1 MHSIVKFEIP
11 RGMRDIDYEEAARIN
26 EMRDAFL
33 DASKAFNFRLIV
45 PSTLELLST
54 LEVKAGPS
62 ISNEIYTFKDK
73 GNRDVALRFDLT
85 VGLTRFATSRRDL
98 KMPIKVAAFDG
109 VWRYDEPQ
117 AGRYRYF
124 HQWDVEIYDS
134 FNIESDAEI
143 IQFVSVFL
151 KKLGLKNVVIEL
163 NDRRLLE
170 EYIKDY
176 LQVSDEPVIS
186 DIFRAMD
193 KVPKKGNE
201 AVYNEFK
208 GKLSLPV
215 LDKLISLSSVR
226 GNVDTAYSHVGAG
239 RLKSWNNL
247 FQLNDSLR
255 SRKVRNVVV
264 NLGIVR
270 GLDYYSGIVFEATDP
285 SLKIGALVG
294 GGRYDTLTEAF
305 GRKDMGASGA
315 AGGVERILVALRKDR
330 DSVQPRMIYVAFTS
344 NDTRAQA
351 MDIVSDLREKGYITD
366 YDFYGRPLRRQ
377 IEDAA
382 ARGAVLTVIVG
393 ERDSKNGRV
402 TIRSMDDG
410 LEFTQEIVEL
420 PRALEEKLT
429 HH

>member
-1 MHSIVKFEIP
+1 LHSIVKFEIP

-54 LEVKAGPS
+54 LEVKSGPS

-163 NDRRLLE
+163 NDRMLLE

-186 DIFRAMD
+186 EIFRAMD

-226 GNVDTAYSHVGAG
+226 GNVDTAYSNVDAG

-255 SRKVRNVVV
+255 SRKVRNLSV

-305 GRKDMGASGA
+305 GRKDMGAFGA

-330 DSVQPRMIYVAFTS
+330 DIVQPRMIYVAFTS

-410 LEFTQEIVEL
+410 LEFTQEIGEL

>member
-1 MHSIVKFEIP
+1 
-11 RGMRDIDYEEAARIN
+11 MRDIDYEEAARIN

-186 DIFRAMD
+186 EIFRAMD

-226 GNVDTAYSHVGAG
+226 GNVDTAYSNVDAG

-255 SRKVRNVVV
+255 SRKVRNLSV

-305 GRKDMGASGA
+305 GRKDMGAFGA

-330 DSVQPRMIYVAFTS
+330 DIVQPRMIYVAFTS
-344 NDTRAQA
+344 NVTRAQA

-410 LEFTQEIVEL
+410 LEFTQEIGEL

>member
-1 MHSIVKFEIP
+1 VKFEIP
-11 RGMRDIDYEEAARIN
+11 RGMRDIDYEEAANI
-26 EMRDAFL
+26 EKMRDAFL
-33 DASKAFNFRLIV
+33 DTSRAFNFKLIA

-85 VGLTRFATSRRDL
+85 VGLTRYATSRRDL
-98 KMPIKVAAFDG
+98 KMPIKVSAFDG

-134 FNIESDAEI
+134 FNTASDAEI
-143 IQFVSVFL
+143 IQFVSVLL
-151 KKLGLKNVVIEL
+151 KKLGLENVIIGL

-176 LQVSDEPVIS
+176 LQVSDGHVINE
-186 DIFRAMD
+186 IFRAMD

-215 LDKLISLSSVR
+215 LDKLISLSSVH
-226 GNVDTAYSHVGAG
+226 GNADSVYSKADAG
-239 RLKSWNNL
+239 RLKNWNRL
-247 FQLNDSLR
+247 FELNESLK
-255 SRKVRNVVV
+255 SRNVRNVEI

-270 GLDYYSGIVFEATDP
+270 GLDYYSGFVFEASDP
-285 SLKIGALVG
+285 SVSIGALVG

-305 GRKDMGASGA
+305 GRKDVGASGA
-315 AGGVERILVALRKDR
+315 AGGVERILVALKKSRNIEQNK
-330 DSVQPRMIYVAFTS
+330 MIYVAFTS
-344 NDTRAQA
+344 NDTKPKA
-351 MDIVSDLREKGYITD
+351 MDIVSDLRERGYITD
-366 YDFYGRPLRRQ
+366 YDFSARPLRRQ

-382 ARGAVLTVIVG
+382 ARGAAITVIVG
-393 ERDSKNGRV
+393 DRESKDGRV
-402 TIRSMDDG
+402 TVKSMHDG
-410 LEFTQEIVEL
+410 QEFAQEIDEL
-420 PRALEEKLT
+420 PRVLQEKLSID
-429 HH
+429 

>member
-1 MHSIVKFEIP
+1 MKFEIP

-186 DIFRAMD
+186 EIFRAMD

-201 AVYNEFK
+201 SVYNEFK

-226 GNVDTAYSHVGAG
+226 GDVDTAYSNVEAG

-255 SRKVRNVVV
+255 SRKVRNVSV

-305 GRKDMGASGA
+305 YRKDMGASGA

-330 DSVQPRMIYVAFTS
+330 DVVQPRMIYVAFTS

-351 MDIVSDLREKGYITD
+351 LDIVSDLRERGYITD

-410 LEFTQEIVEL
+410 LEFTQEIGEL

-429 HH
+429 QH

>member
-1 MHSIVKFEIP
+1 MKFEIP

-186 DIFRAMD
+186 EIFRAMD

-201 AVYNEFK
+201 SVYNEFK

-226 GNVDTAYSHVGAG
+226 GDVDTAYSNVEAG

-255 SRKVRNVVV
+255 SRKVSNVSV

-305 GRKDMGASGA
+305 YRKDMGASGA

-330 DSVQPRMIYVAFTS
+330 DVVQPRMIYVAFTS

-351 MDIVSDLREKGYITD
+351 LDIVSDLRERGYITD

-410 LEFTQEIVEL
+410 LEFTQEIGEL

-429 HH
+429 QH

>member
-1 MHSIVKFEIP
+1 VKFEIP

-186 DIFRAMD
+186 EIFRAMD

-201 AVYNEFK
+201 SVYNEFK

-226 GNVDTAYSHVGAG
+226 GDVDTAYSNVEAG

-255 SRKVRNVVV
+255 SRKVSNVSV

-305 GRKDMGASGA
+305 CRKDMGASGA

-330 DSVQPRMIYVAFTS
+330 DVVQPRMIYVAFTS

-351 MDIVSDLREKGYITD
+351 LDIVSDLRERGYITD

-410 LEFTQEIVEL
+410 LEFTQEIGEL

-429 HH
+429 QH

>member
-1 MHSIVKFEIP
+1 
-11 RGMRDIDYEEAARIN
+11 MRDIDYEEAARIN

-226 GNVDTAYSHVGAG
+226 GNVDAAYSNVGAG

>member
-1 MHSIVKFEIP
+1 
-11 RGMRDIDYEEAARIN
+11 MRDIDYEEAARIN

-33 DASKAFNFRLIV
+33 DASKAFNFRSIV

-151 KKLGLKNVVIEL
+151 KKLGLKNVFIEL

-186 DIFRAMD
+186 EIFRAMD

-226 GNVDTAYSHVGAG
+226 GNVDTAYSNVDAG

-255 SRKVRNVVV
+255 SRKVRNVGV

-410 LEFTQEIVEL
+410 LEFTQEIGEL

>member
-1 MHSIVKFEIP
+1 MKFEIP

-186 DIFRAMD
+186 EIYRAMD

-226 GNVDTAYSHVGAG
+226 GNVDAAYSNVGAG

-255 SRKVRNVVV
+255 SRKVRNVGV

>member
-1 MHSIVKFEIP
+1 VKFEIP

-186 DIFRAMD
+186 EIFRAMD

-201 AVYNEFK
+201 SVYNEFK

-226 GNVDTAYSHVGAG
+226 GDVDTAYSNVEAG

-255 SRKVRNVVV
+255 SRKVRNVSV

-305 GRKDMGASGA
+305 YRKDMGASGA

-330 DSVQPRMIYVAFTS
+330 DVVQPRMIYVAFTS

-351 MDIVSDLREKGYITD
+351 LDIVSDLRERGYITD

-410 LEFTQEIVEL
+410 LEFTQEIGEL

-429 HH
+429 QH

>member
-1 MHSIVKFEIP
+1 MKFEIP
-11 RGMRDIDYEEAARIN
+11 RGMRDIDYEEAANIE

-33 DASKAFNFRLIV
+33 DTSRAFNFRLIA

-54 LEVKAGPS
+54 LEVKAGPA

-85 VGLTRFATSRRDL
+85 VGLTRYATSRRDL
-98 KMPIKVAAFDG
+98 KMPIKISAFDG

-134 FNIESDAEI
+134 FNTESDAEI
-143 IQFVSVFL
+143 IQFVSVLL
-151 KKLGLKNVVIEL
+151 KKLGLKNVIIEL

-176 LQVSDEPVIS
+176 LQVTDGRIINE
-186 DIFRAMD
+186 IFRAMD

-215 LDKLISLSSVR
+215 LDKLISLSSIH
-226 GNVDTAYSHVGAG
+226 GNADSVYSEAAAG
-239 RLKSWNNL
+239 RLKNWNRL
-247 FQLNDSLR
+247 FELNESLK
-255 SRKVRNVVV
+255 SRNVRNVEI

-270 GLDYYSGIVFEATDP
+270 GLDYYSGFVFEANDP
-285 SLKIGALVG
+285 SVKIGALVG

-305 GRKDMGASGA
+305 GRKDIGASGA
-315 AGGVERILVALRKDR
+315 AGGVERILTALKKSRNIEQHK
-330 DSVQPRMIYVAFTS
+330 MIYVAFTS
-344 NDTRAQA
+344 NDTKARA
-351 MDIVSDLREKGYITD
+351 MDIVSDLRERGYVTD
-366 YDFYGRPLRRQ
+366 YDFSGRPLRKQ
-377 IEDAA
+377 IEDSA
-382 ARGAVLTVIVG
+382 ARGSAITVIVG
-393 ERDSKNGRV
+393 ERESKEGRV
-402 TIRSMDDG
+402 TIKSMHDG
-410 LEFTQEIVEL
+410 QEFTEEIDKL
-420 PRALEEKLT
+420 PRVLQEKLSND
-429 HH
+429 

>member
-186 DIFRAMD
+186 EIYRAMD

-226 GNVDTAYSHVGAG
+226 GNVDAAYSNVGAG

>member
-1 MHSIVKFEIP
+1 
-11 RGMRDIDYEEAARIN
+11 
-26 EMRDAFL
+26 MRDAFL

-98 KMPIKVAAFDG
+98 KMPIKMLAFDG

-208 GKLSLPV
+208 GKLSLQV
-215 LDKLISLSSVR
+215 LDKLISLSSWTR
-226 GNVDTAYSHVGAG
+226 QRRYG
-239 RLKSWNNL
+239 L
-247 FQLNDSLR
+247 FKCR
-255 SRKVRNVVV
+255 CW
-264 NLGIVR
+264 
-270 GLDYYSGIVFEATDP
+270 P
-285 SLKIGALVG
+285 S
-294 GGRYDTLTEAF
+294 E
-305 GRKDMGASGA
+305 
-315 AGGVERILVALRKDR
+315 E
-330 DSVQPRMIYVAFTS
+330 
-344 NDTRAQA
+344 
-351 MDIVSDLREKGYITD
+351 
-366 YDFYGRPLRRQ
+366 
-377 IEDAA
+377 
-382 ARGAVLTVIVG
+382 
-393 ERDSKNGRV
+393 
-402 TIRSMDDG
+402 
-410 LEFTQEIVEL
+410 LE
-420 PRALEEKLT
+420 
-429 HH
+429 

>member
-1 MHSIVKFEIP
+1 MKFEIP

-226 GNVDTAYSHVGAG
+226 GNVDTAYSNVGAG

-255 SRKVRNVVV
+255 SRKVRNVGV

>member
-1 MHSIVKFEIP
+1 
-11 RGMRDIDYEEAARIN
+11 MRDIDYEEAARIN

-186 DIFRAMD
+186 EIYRAMD

-226 GNVDTAYSHVGAG
+226 GNVDAAYSNVGAG

-255 SRKVRNVVV
+255 SRKVRNVGV

>member
-1 MHSIVKFEIP
+1 MKFEIP

>member
-1 MHSIVKFEIP
+1 VKFEIP

-33 DASKAFNFRLIV
+33 DASKAFNFRSIV
-45 PSTLELLST
+45 PSSLELLST

-186 DIFRAMD
+186 EIFRAMD

-226 GNVDTAYSHVGAG
+226 GNVDTAYSNVDAG

-255 SRKVRNVVV
+255 SRKVRNLSV

-305 GRKDMGASGA
+305 GRKDMGAFGA

-330 DSVQPRMIYVAFTS
+330 DIVQPRMIYVAFTS

-410 LEFTQEIVEL
+410 LEFTQEIGEL

>member
-1 MHSIVKFEIP
+1 VKFEIP

>member
-1 MHSIVKFEIP
+1 
-11 RGMRDIDYEEAARIN
+11 MRDIDYEEAARIN

-85 VGLTRFATSRRDL
+85 VGLTRFAASRRDL

-186 DIFRAMD
+186 EIYRAMD

-226 GNVDTAYSHVGAG
+226 GNVDAAYSNVGAG

-255 SRKVRNVVV
+255 SRKVRNVGV

-330 DSVQPRMIYVAFTS
+330 DSVQARMIYVAFTS

>member
-1 MHSIVKFEIP
+1 MKFEIP

-226 GNVDTAYSHVGAG
+226 GNVDAAYSNVGAG

>member
-1 MHSIVKFEIP
+1 
-11 RGMRDIDYEEAARIN
+11 MRDIDYEEAARIN

-186 DIFRAMD
+186 EIFRAMD

-226 GNVDTAYSHVGAG
+226 GNVDTAYSNVDAG

-255 SRKVRNVVV
+255 SRKVRNVGV

-410 LEFTQEIVEL
+410 LEFTQEIGEL